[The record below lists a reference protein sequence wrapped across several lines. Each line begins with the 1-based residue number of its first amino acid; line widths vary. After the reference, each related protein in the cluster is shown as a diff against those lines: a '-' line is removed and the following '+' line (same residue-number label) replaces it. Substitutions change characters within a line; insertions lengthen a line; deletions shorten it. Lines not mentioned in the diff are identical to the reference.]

1 MISSTRRL
9 SGRLAIS
16 AASANAVTIVLLFL
30 SGCSGDEPIGLK
42 QIQAANAASSRNE
55 EGASQGPEV
64 AHLAR
69 NYAQLRLVTKTPV
82 EVDQHFALLCI
93 GIQQVH
99 VDEARKRAG
108 PHALTAIRIF
118 MNDLAYDA
126 FHKVAATYPVGSVI
140 VKEKRGLEYFL
151 NTSSRSKAT
160 TPDGVGG
167 MIKRAPGF
175 DPDHGD
181 WEYFY
186 FDDEAKIESGRIA
199 NCVQCHQAAA
209 ATDRVFGDWAKKQ

>member
-1 MISSTRRL
+1 VAL
-9 SGRLAIS
+9 
-16 AASANAVTIVLLFL
+16 VLLL
-30 SGCSGDEPIGLK
+30 LPGCSGDEPIGPK
-42 QIQAANAASSRNE
+42 QLQAGNVASSSNE
-55 EGASQGPEV
+55 TGASQGPNV
-64 AHLAR
+64 DHVAR
-69 NYAQLRLVTKTPV
+69 NYAQLQLVTKTPI
-82 EVDQHFALLCI
+82 EVDQHFAMLCI

-126 FHKVAATYPVGSVI
+126 FHKAAATYPFGSVI
-140 VKEKRGLEYFL
+140 VKVKRGLEYFL

-167 MIKRAPGF
+167 MIKRAPGY

-186 FDDEAKIESGRIA
+186 FDDKSRIESGRIA
-199 NCVQCHQAAA
+199 TCVQCHQAAA
-209 ATDRVFGDWAKKQ
+209 AKDHVFGDWAKKQ